1 MNKRSGFTLMELLLV
16 VAVLAIVAAAAVP
29 TFFGGAADAM
39 KEARKS
45 RIASAYTNLFS
56 QANMAASVAMAKGE
70 TVNPATTANWP
81 TTTAVT
87 LPHPDGVAA
96 HKITLTLVW
105 SNTTGVTITITGSGG
120 GTIPTVADNGLGTG
134 NVIIDLEKLLKSF

>member
-29 TFFGGAADAM
+29 TFFGGAAEAM

-56 QANMAASVAMAKGE
+56 QANMAASVAMAKGD
-70 TVNPATTANWP
+70 TVTAGYGGGNCADWP
-81 TTTAVT
+81 TTSTAV
-87 LPHPDGVAA
+87 LPHPDGSANTVTLTVGWVAA
-96 HKITLTLVW
+96 E
-105 SNTTGVTITITGSGG
+105 GVTITGLVTGGAA
-120 GTIPTVADNGLGTG
+120 V
-134 NVIIDLEKLLKSF
+134 VIGDLEAYLKTL